1 MSDLFIF
8 ILAINLAFAY
18 GFALVLYIEGHY
30 GWRDK
35 PFIRYFLIFSLFIA
49 LFGHWILENL
59 IASVLIGAVF
69 AIYYQLNR
77 IMLIADS
84 IRAVLEEDRRRRY
97 KISDKDINIY
107 SGAKTDHEVMV
118 IKNRKK
124 DNERMKARQEKL
136 DRMRESEDWSL
147 FYDYAVRGFWTLLVS
162 VPLFPLCYSV
172 LSEVTFWEAY
182 ELAIGFVASLFE

>member
-1 MSDLFIF
+1 MSDPFTF
-8 ILAINLAFAY
+8 YFAINLAFAY

-30 GWRDK
+30 GFQEK
-35 PFIRYFLIFSLFIA
+35 PFFRYFLIFSPFIA
-49 LFGHWILENL
+49 LFRDWILENL

-69 AIYYQLNR
+69 AFYYQLNR

-97 KISDKDINIY
+97 KVSEDDVTMY
-107 SGAKTDHEVMV
+107 TGAKTDHEVMD

-124 DNERMKARQEKL
+124 DNERMKARQEKF
-136 DRMRESEDWSL
+136 DRMSESEDWSL
-147 FYDYAVRGFWTLLVS
+147 FYVYAVRGFWTLLVS

-182 ELAIGFVASLFE
+182 ELAIGFVGSLFE